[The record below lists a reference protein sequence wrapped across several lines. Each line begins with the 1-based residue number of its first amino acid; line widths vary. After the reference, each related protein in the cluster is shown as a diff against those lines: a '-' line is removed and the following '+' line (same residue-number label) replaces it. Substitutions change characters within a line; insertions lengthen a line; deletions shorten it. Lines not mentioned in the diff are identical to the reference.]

1 MRVCLQTRFC
11 VKYRHCDGALVL
23 KITDDKTVS
32 LVLTRHA
39 ACVHNN
45 CQVSLHT
52 VVFYELFP
60 YIQCVNDQFCSDSV
74 AILQCV
80 KYQTDQL
87 QDVKKLEKLNNV
99 LMRHM
104 VSRS

>member
-1 MRVCLQTRFC
+1 MINI
-11 VKYRHCDGALVL
+11 KSSAL
-23 KITDDKTVS
+23 
-32 LVLTRHA
+32 
-39 ACVHNN
+39 
-45 CQVSLHT
+45 
-52 VVFYELFP
+52 Y
-60 YIQCVNDQFCSDSV
+60 SV